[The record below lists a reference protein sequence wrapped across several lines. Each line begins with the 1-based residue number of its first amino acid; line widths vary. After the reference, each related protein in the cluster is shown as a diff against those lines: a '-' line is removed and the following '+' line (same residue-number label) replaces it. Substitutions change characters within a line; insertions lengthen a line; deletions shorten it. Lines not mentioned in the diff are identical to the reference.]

1 MKKQIGTGLAIL
13 ALLSVGLLGGCGGGD
28 DAGGGNI
35 GRQVGGGPN
44 PNAGGP
50 TPGGGTVAP
59 GGTPNAGGTGTG
71 QPVAGNAQPNQGFV
85 AQADAGIS
93 IPPPPDDPTFKKV
106 IEATESKNFVVRND
120 SFALS
125 SKEKAFEKD
134 QQTARIMGTM
144 GGFTTYFELPEEKI
158 EETTIKKEAPPLWR
172 ISGIILGD
180 AVMALLVKS
189 EGSAAEVLRP
199 GSTISGTNWVVASID
214 VDKVVLKRGGDTLPK
229 TVTVYLQ
236 ERMPTDT
243 GSGGG
248 GGNSGGPGGGGP
260 GGGGPGGGS
269 GGSLGVPGK
278 GGR

>member
-1 MKKQIGTGLAIL
+1 MKKQIGTGIAVL
-13 ALLSVGLLGGCGGGD
+13 ALLSVGVLFGCGGGED
-28 DAGGGNI
+28 SGGANL

-44 PNAGGP
+44 PNSGSP

-59 GGTPNAGGTGTG
+59 QGSPNTGTPGTG
-71 QPVAGNAQPNQGFV
+71 QQVAGAPAANQGFV

-106 IEATESKNFVVRND
+106 VEATESKNFVVRND

-125 SKEKAFEKD
+125 TKEKAFEKD

-144 GGFTTYFELPEEKI
+144 GGFTTYFELPEERI

-189 EGSAAEVLRP
+189 EGGPAEVLRP
-199 GSTISGTNWVVASID
+199 GSQISGTNWVVASID

-248 GGNSGGPGGGGP
+248 GGNSGGPGGAGPGGAGP
-260 GGGGPGGGS
+260 GGGGGN
-269 GGSLGVPGK
+269 LGVPGK

>member
-1 MKKQIGTGLAIL
+1 MKKQIGTGFAML

-28 DAGGGNI
+28 SGGGGNL
-35 GRQVGGGPN
+35 GRQIGGGPN
-44 PNAGGP
+44 PNASEPVSPTGNPNTG
-50 TPGGGTVAP
+50 TPG
-59 GGTPNAGGTGTG
+59 TGE
-71 QPVAGNAQPNQGFV
+71 PVAGTPVANQGFV
-85 AQADAGIS
+85 AQAEAGIS

-106 IEATESKNFVVRND
+106 VDESKLRNFVVRND

-125 SKEKAFEKD
+125 PKEKAFEKD

-144 GGFTTYFELPEEKI
+144 GGFTTYFELPEERI

-199 GSTISGTNWVVASID
+199 GSQISGTNWVVASID
-214 VDKVVLKRGGDTLPK
+214 VDKVVLKRDGDTLPK
-229 TVTVYLQ
+229 TVTVFLQ

-248 GGNSGGPGGGGP
+248 GGNSGGPSGGGP
-260 GGGGPGGGS
+260 GGAGPGGSG